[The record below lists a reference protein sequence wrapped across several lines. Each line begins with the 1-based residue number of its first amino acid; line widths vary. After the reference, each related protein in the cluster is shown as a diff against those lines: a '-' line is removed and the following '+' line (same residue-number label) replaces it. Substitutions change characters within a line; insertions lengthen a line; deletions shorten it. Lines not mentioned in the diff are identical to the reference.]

1 MKHIFMM
8 ALVLVMGMSVAN
20 VQAKGVDFR
29 SGTLKELLAQAAKEN
44 KYLFVDVYAVWCG
57 PCRLMASEVFTQE
70 KVGDYFNKT
79 FVNAK
84 FDAERGEGIQIA
96 KKYNVTAYPTFLI
109 LDSQGNEVGKII
121 GGAAPEQFIQK
132 VEQVRKNIK

>member
-1 MKHIFMM
+1 MIAI
-8 ALVLVMGMSVAN
+8 ALMLGVSAMNAQN
-20 VQAKGVDFR
+20 KGVDFR

-57 PCRLMASEVFTQE
+57 PCKQMANQVFTQE

-84 FDAERGEGIQIA
+84 FDAEKGEGIQIA

-109 LDSQGNEVGKII
+109 LDAQGNEVGKII
-121 GGAAPEQFIQK
+121 GGAGPDQFIQK

>member
-1 MKHIFMM
+1 MIAI
-8 ALVLVMGMSVAN
+8 ALMLGVSAMNAQN
-20 VQAKGVDFR
+20 KGVDFR
-29 SGTLKELLAQAAKEN
+29 SGTLTEVLAPAAKEN

-57 PCRLMASEVFTQE
+57 PCKQMANQVFTQE

-84 FDAERGEGIQIA
+84 FDAEKGEGIQIA

-109 LDSQGNEVGKII
+109 LDAQGNEVGKII
-121 GGAAPEQFIQK
+121 GGAGPDQFIQK